1 MMKTY
6 KTISEPH
13 VVAAINA
20 GAVGVLPTDTVYGL
34 ACSVNNRDAVARLY
48 ALKHRHHKP
57 GTIIAASPDQL
68 INLGIRKQ
76 NLSKVLR
83 YWPGPVSVVVPDT
96 RSLGYLDLG
105 MQSLAVR
112 VTDDKTLLALLNQTG
127 PLLTTSANLPGQPTA
142 TSLDEAYRYF
152 KESVDFYV
160 DGGDYRGRP
169 ASTLIRLVDGKIEV
183 LRPGAVR
190 VEP

>member
-6 KTISEPH
+6 KTISELH

-34 ACSVNNRDAVARLY
+34 VCSVNNRDAVARLY

>member
-6 KTISEPH
+6 KTISGPH

-34 ACSVNNRDAVARLY
+34 VCSVNNRDAVARLY

>member
-1 MMKTY
+1 M
-6 KTISEPH
+6 
-13 VVAAINA
+13 AAINA

-34 ACSVNNRDAVARLY
+34 VCSVNNRDAVARLY

-83 YWPGPVSVVVPDT
+83 YWPGPVSVVAPDT

>member
-1 MMKTY
+1 M
-6 KTISEPH
+6 
-13 VVAAINA
+13 AAINA

>member
-34 ACSVNNRDAVARLY
+34 VCSVNNRDAVARLY

-83 YWPGPVSVVVPDT
+83 YWPGPVSVVAPDT